1 MSLTPLDPSCKW
13 NHTVCVFLWLAYSTQ
28 YNVLKVHLCSSMW
41 QDWFPSFLRLVFHSM
56 HIYLAYPFF
65 LSCCQLLDIVNNSAM
80 NIYVQISLQ
89 DLAFNFSDYI
99 PKRGIAGSNG
109 QILCLKLMRNPHTIL
124 HSGCTCYWLVWVFHN
139 ISWKKPE
146 WASWPTHYILTQ
158 SAQGFQSL
166 HILTC

>member
-1 MSLTPLDPSCKW
+1 
-13 NHTVCVFLWLAYSTQ
+13 
-28 YNVLKVHLCSSMW
+28 
-41 QDWFPSFLRLVFHSM
+41 
-56 HIYLAYPFF
+56 
-65 LSCCQLLDIVNNSAM
+65 M

-124 HSGCTCYWLVWVFHN
+124 HSGYTFYWLVWVFHN

-146 WASWPTHYILTQ
+146 
-158 SAQGFQSL
+158 
-166 HILTC
+166 